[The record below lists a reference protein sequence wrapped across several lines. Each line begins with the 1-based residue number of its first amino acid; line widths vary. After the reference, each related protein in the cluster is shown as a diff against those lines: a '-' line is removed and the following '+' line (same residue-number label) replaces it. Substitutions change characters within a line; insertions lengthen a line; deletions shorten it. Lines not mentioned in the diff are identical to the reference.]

1 MLQHLTKVEGQE
13 QKHKLDN
20 IGKYKEEKM
29 QKAKWKYILKKCLQR
44 GRETQDAGTSIL
56 C

>member
-20 IGKYKEEKM
+20 IGRVQGRKNAESKM
-29 QKAKWKYILKKCLQR
+29 EIHFKKVPAER
-44 GRETQDAGTSIL
+44 
-56 C
+56 